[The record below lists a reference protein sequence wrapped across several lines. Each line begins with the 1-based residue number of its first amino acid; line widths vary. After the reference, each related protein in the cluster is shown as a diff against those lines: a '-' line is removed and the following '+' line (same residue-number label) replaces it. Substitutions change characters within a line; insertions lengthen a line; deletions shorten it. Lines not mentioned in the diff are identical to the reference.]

1 MSYLSAIKKNG
12 KASKSKVVKKEQQT
26 ESERN
31 FQIKNNRDH
40 FCEDCE
46 RNPANGGSGVCKC
59 VDND

>member
-12 KASKSKVVKKEQQT
+12 KASKSKVAKKDQQT
-26 ESERN
+26 ELERSS
-31 FQIKNNRDH
+31 QVKTNRDH

-46 RNPANGGSGVCKC
+46 CNPANGGSGVCKC